1 MKGYYLKF
9 RYIAEIFLIASFMGW
24 IYESVWYSM
33 VENQIGFVNRGT
45 LFNKFRNK
53 SIIKWKVSHTSFNR
67 L

>member
-33 VENQIGFVNRGT
+33 VE
-45 LFNKFRNK
+45 K
-53 SIIKWKVSHTSFNR
+53 KWKVSHTSFNR